1 MKSVMDGAVGR
12 WFLTKTAKNR
22 PNLWVAY
29 KGTTLLTQHYALI

>member
-12 WFLTKTAKNR
+12 WFLTKIAKNR
-22 PNLWVAY
+22 PDPSAAY